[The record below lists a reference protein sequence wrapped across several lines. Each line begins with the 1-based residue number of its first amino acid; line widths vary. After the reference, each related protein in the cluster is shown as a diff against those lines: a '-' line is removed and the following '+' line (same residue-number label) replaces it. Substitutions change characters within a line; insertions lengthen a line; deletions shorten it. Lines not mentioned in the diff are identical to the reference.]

1 MTPRRLFLYML
12 SSYSALKHDTL
23 VLSLAALDE
32 IESKLLKALNANEII
47 YPRSPPMAWPD
58 PAIKGQFKFKT
69 FEDKDWDIE
78 DLHLQ
83 VKAHRG
89 L

>member
-1 MTPRRLFLYML
+1 MTPRRLFLYIL

-78 DLHLQ
+78 DRHLQ

>member
-1 MTPRRLFLYML
+1 MTLSTFLF
-12 SSYSALKHDTL
+12 SYSALKHDAL
-23 VLSLAALDE
+23 ILSLDALNE
-32 IESKLLKALNANEII
+32 IESKLLTALNANEIN
-47 YPRSPPMAWPD
+47 YPRNPPMAWPD

-78 DLHLQ
+78 ERFLQ
-83 VKAHRG
+83 VPGG